1 MNPIE
6 HRARPKTLARAPA
19 NKIAVPSRV
28 TAQRGAPRSAPSPG
42 TRPTAM
48 VSSALASARRAA
60 ALLARGARAPRAR
73 RDLRVRFVGHV
84 IVGSALRP
92 RVGPA
97 VVRGRA
103 ARVRRLRG
111 PRGGAHVHAHA
122 RNPAPARRT
131 EAPEPSTSGASDEF
145 VFVRVGLADRAFDE
159 IGDVKV
165 IAAVAAAGSRLRRDE
180 NVCVLS
186 WEGFK
191 RTASDELYHAVWANA
206 SGDRRF
212 AAPFAVRSR
221 RDQRERARRSVRR
234 RVRHGEGMDR
244 GVAGDAR
251 GAQSAVRDGDLLSEE
266 KYAEVCDAQ
275 EREEDAAAS
284 RAYP

>member
-1 MNPIE
+1 
-6 HRARPKTLARAPA
+6 
-19 NKIAVPSRV
+19 
-28 TAQRGAPRSAPSPG
+28 
-42 TRPTAM
+42 M

-60 ALLARGARAPRAR
+60 ALLARGARAPRAPATCAFALSATSSWAV
-73 RDLRVRFVGHV
+73 LRVPA
-84 IVGSALRP
+84 SAPRSFAGAPRAFAASADLAGAPMYTRTHEILRP
-92 RVGPA
+92 RV
-97 VVRGRA
+97 
-103 ARVRRLRG
+103 
-111 PRGGAHVHAHA
+111 
-122 RNPAPARRT
+122 RT

-159 IGDVKV
+159 IGDVKA

-212 AAPFAVRSR
+212 AAPFACEGVEINASALADPYGVVCGTEKGWIAEVRVT
-221 RDQRERARRSVRR
+221 RA
-234 RVRHGEGMDR
+234 
-244 GVAGDAR
+244 ALQA
-251 GAQSAVRDGDLLSEE
+251 AVRDGDLLSED

>member
-6 HRARPKTLARAPA
+6 HRARPATLARAPA
-19 NKIAVPSRV
+19 NKRAAGSRV
-28 TAQRGAPRSAPSPG
+28 THSAVPPRSAPSPG

-48 VSSALASARRAA
+48 VSSAPCVRPPRRSAPRAQ
-60 ALLARGARAPRAR
+60 ARAPRAPATCASALSATSSWAVLCVPASAPR
-73 RDLRVRFVGHV
+73 SFAGALRAFAASADLAGAPMYTRTHE
-84 IVGSALRP
+84 ILRP
-92 RVGPA
+92 RVW
-97 VVRGRA
+97 
-103 ARVRRLRG
+103 
-111 PRGGAHVHAHA
+111 
-122 RNPAPARRT
+122 T

-159 IGDVKV
+159 IGDVKA

-212 AAPFAVRSR
+212 AAT
-221 RDQRERARRSVRR
+221 
-234 RVRHGEGMDR
+234 
-244 GVAGDAR
+244 AR
-251 GAQSAVRDGDLLSEE
+251 GEVAEINASALGPTR
-266 KYAEVCDAQ
+266 
-275 EREEDAAAS
+275 RAS
-284 RAYP
+284 R